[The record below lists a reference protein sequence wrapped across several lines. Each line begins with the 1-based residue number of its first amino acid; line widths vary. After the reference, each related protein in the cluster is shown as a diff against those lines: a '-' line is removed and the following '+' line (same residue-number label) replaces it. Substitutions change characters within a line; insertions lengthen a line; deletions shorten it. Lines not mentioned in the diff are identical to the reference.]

1 VVPLPYRDIGDNK
14 MENQQLIRV
23 ACDVKDHLPLDQITP
38 FQGELKTLLKEDYE
52 RLRKE
57 ILDTGFAFPMFVWK
71 SESKFYLIGGHQR
84 VRALKTMRDEG
95 FIIPLVPVVYIL
107 ADSYKQA
114 KRRILQDASQYGTVE
129 RQGLY
134 ELMSDIQMDPGDFA
148 SSFKLPE
155 LNIPSFNA
163 EYFLDEETGKLE
175 TNHEHDEGI
184 PDSAETSRP
193 TKQKDGAIELSEDD
207 FRTFGHKC
215 PRCGFEFD
223 E

>member
-1 VVPLPYRDIGDNK
+1 
-14 MENQQLIRV
+14 MEEKQLIRV

-38 FQGELKTLLKEDYE
+38 FQGDLKTLLKEDYE

-57 ILDTGFAFPMFVWK
+57 ILDTGFAFPMYIWK
-71 SESKFYLIGGHQR
+71 SENKFYLIGGHQR

-95 FIIPLVPVVYIL
+95 FQVPLIPVVYVY
-107 ADSYKQA
+107 ADSYQQA

-134 ELMSDIQMDPGDFA
+134 ELMIDIQMDPGDFA

-163 EYFLDEETGKLE
+163 EYFLDDVTGKLE
-175 TNHEHDEGI
+175 TTHDESDI
-184 PDSAETSRP
+184 PDSAITSKP
-193 TKQKDGAIELSEDD
+193 TKEKEGVIELSEDE
-207 FRTFGHKC
+207 FRTFDHKC